1 MSGTING
8 RANARP
14 ARRRDPHKRTVA
26 GSVRRTAADPADRL
40 RDASDPE
47 LRSIEASTLPPNT
60 TRPNAR
66 QRGYNHRWDK
76 ARATFLRHNPLC
88 RMCESQG
95 RVTEAKVVDHIIP
108 HRGDQAL
115 FWDTAN
121 NWQPLCYPC
130 HNSVKQRE
138 ERGTVAVIGD
148 DGWPIG

>member
-8 RANARP
+8 RDQSRSDKAQGR
-14 ARRRDPHKRTVA
+14 KKTVA
-26 GSVRRTAADPADRL
+26 GSVRRGADPADRA
-40 RDASDPE
+40 RDAPDPE
-47 LRSIEASTLPPNT
+47 CASIEASILPPNN
-60 TRPNAR
+60 TRPTAR

-88 RMCESQG
+88 RMCESEG

-115 FWDTAN
+115 FWDTEN
-121 NWQPLCYPC
+121 NWQSLCGPC

-138 ERGTVAVIGD
+138 ERGSVAAIGD